1 LKDDYES
8 GKFFSAFRLTLAVIP
23 QSLTGWEILTGDN
36 MKPESTIIKA
46 TVGGSTTAG
55 GKTVIFETG
64 KLAGQAG
71 GAVTAQLGETVV
83 FAAATMAGVR
93 EGIDFFPL
101 SVEYEERMYAG
112 GRIPGSFFRREGRPT
127 EEAILTARLTDR
139 PLRPLFPKDLRNEVQ
154 IIMFSLSVDTENP
167 IDILCVNAASAALM
181 ISDIPWGGPVG
192 AVRIG
197 RIDGQFV
204 VNPTYAE
211 QSQSDLDL
219 RIAGTREAILM
230 VECGANE
237 IPEDVM
243 VKALQFGHEAIQPLI
258 NAQLELVAAVGKPKQ
273 EYTSFKLPEKL
284 LDDVSGK
291 ATSRLN
297 EILDKQPSRT
307 ELNEAVDALQAE
319 IVAAIVI
326 PGNGNNDEASL
337 FTEAQVKE
345 AFHDTFQMVV
355 RQRILDRGLRPDG
368 RGTTDIRPI
377 WCEVDI
383 SPRAHGSGLFT
394 RGETQVLTL
403 ATLGTP
409 RDAQELDNLTPTE
422 TKRYMHHY
430 NFAPFSTGEVKPLRG
445 QSRRE
450 VGHGALAERA
460 LVPVIPPESEF
471 PYTLR
476 LVSEVM
482 SSNGSTSMASVCG
495 STLALMDSG
504 VPIKAPVAG
513 AAMGLIKEGERY
525 AILTDI
531 QGLEDHFGDM
541 DFKVAGTK
549 DGITALQMDI
559 KITGIT
565 PQIMSQALAQANQAR
580 LSILERITATI
591 SAPRGEL
598 KQHAPR
604 IIVVKIP
611 VDKIGAVIGPGGK
624 IIRSIQEETGAT
636 IDIEDD
642 GSVYVASADGESAHK
657 AIERIEELTETPIPG
672 RIYTGKVVR
681 ITDFGAFVEILPNI
695 DGMVHISQ
703 LDSQRVERVEDI
715 VGMGDEISVMVTGID
730 PQGKIRLSRKAV
742 LEGWTLEEAA
752 AHDRPGGG
760 RSGGSSQPGGGQ
772 SGGSRSFNR
781 SSGRGNDHRR

>member
-1 LKDDYES
+1 
-8 GKFFSAFRLTLAVIP
+8 
-23 QSLTGWEILTGDN
+23 
-36 MKPESTIIKA
+36 MKPESKIVKA
-46 TVGGSTTAG
+46 TVGGSITAG

-71 GAVTAQLGETVV
+71 GAVTVQLGETIV

-127 EEAILTARLTDR
+127 EEAILTSRLTDR
-139 PLRPLFPKDLRNEVQ
+139 PLRPLFPKDMRNEVQ
-154 IIMFSLSVDTENP
+154 VIMFSLSVDAENP
-167 IDILCVNAASAALM
+167 IDILCVNAASAAVM

-192 AVRIG
+192 AVRVG

-204 VNPTYAE
+204 TNPTYEE
-211 QSQSDLDL
+211 QGRSDLDL
-219 RIAGTREAILM
+219 RLAGTREAILM
-230 VECGANE
+230 VECGAKE
-237 IPEDVM
+237 VPEEVM
-243 VKALQFGHEAIQPLI
+243 AKALQFGHEAIQPLI
-258 NAQLELVAAVGKPKQ
+258 DAQLELVAAVGKPKS
-273 EYTSFKLPEKL
+273 EYTSYKLPESL
-284 LDDVSGK
+284 SADVSK
-291 ATSRLN
+291 RATPRLN
-297 EILDKQPSRT
+297 EILDRQPSKT
-307 ELNEAVDALQAE
+307 ELNEAFDALQAE
-319 IVAAIVI
+319 IVAAVAAAETGKA
-326 PGNGNNDEASL
+326 GNADGVLTFS
-337 FTEAQVKE
+337 EAQVKE
-345 AFHDTFQMVV
+345 AFHDAYQVVV
-355 RQRILDRGLRPDG
+355 RQRILERGQRPDG
-368 RGTTDIRPI
+368 RGTTEIRPI

-409 RDAQELDNLTPTE
+409 RDAQELDNLTPND

-430 NFAPFSTGEVKPLRG
+430 NFPPYSTGEVKPLRG

-460 LVPVIPPESEF
+460 LVPVLPSQSEF

-476 LVSEVM
+476 LVSEVL

-531 QGLEDHFGDM
+531 QGLEDHLGDM

-565 PQIMSQALAQANQAR
+565 PQIMSQALAQAHQAR
-580 LSILERITATI
+580 LSILEKITQTI
-591 SAPRGEL
+591 STPRSEL

-604 IIVVKIP
+604 IVVVKIP

-624 IIRSIQEETGAT
+624 IIRGIQEETGAT

-642 GSVYVASADGESAHK
+642 GSVYVASSDGESARK

-715 VGMGDEISVMVTGID
+715 VSMGDEITVMVTGID
-730 PQGKIRLSRKAV
+730 PQGKIRLSRQAV

-752 AHDRPGGG
+752 SRDRPGGG
-760 RSGGSSQPGGGQ
+760 RS
-772 SGGSRSFNR
+772 SGGSRPGGGRPFNR
-781 SSGRGNDHRR
+781 GGDDRRGGGRGNDHRI

>member
-1 LKDDYES
+1 
-8 GKFFSAFRLTLAVIP
+8 
-23 QSLTGWEILTGDN
+23 
-36 MKPESTIIKA
+36 MKPESKIIKA
-46 TVGGSTTAG
+46 TVGGSIDAG

-64 KLAGQAG
+64 KLAAQAG
-71 GAVTAQLGETVV
+71 GAVTVQLGETVI
-83 FAAATMAGVR
+83 FAAATMADVR

-139 PLRPLFPKDLRNEVQ
+139 PLRPLFPKDFRNEVQ
-154 IIMFSLSVDTENP
+154 IIMFSLSVDAENP

-197 RIDGQFV
+197 RVDGKFV
-204 VNPTYAE
+204 VNPTFTE
-211 QSQSDLDL
+211 QEQSDLDL
-219 RIAGTREAILM
+219 RIAGTRDAILM
-230 VECGANE
+230 VECGAKE
-237 IPEDVM
+237 IPENVM
-243 VKALQFGHEAIQPLI
+243 VAALEFGHASLQPLI
-258 NAQLELVAAVGKPKQ
+258 DAQLELVATAGKPKK
-273 EYTSFKLPEKL
+273 EYTAYILPESL
-284 LDDVSGK
+284 LADVALK
-291 ATSRLN
+291 TESRLGG
-297 EILDKQPSRT
+297 ILDLKPQKT
-307 ELNEAVDALQAE
+307 ELNDAVDALQTE
-319 IVAAIVI
+319 IVTAIVL
-326 PGNGNNDEASL
+326 PDANGVLPYSE
-337 FTEAQVKE
+337 EQVKE
-345 AFHDTFQMVV
+345 AFHDIYQSVV
-355 RQRILDRGLRPDG
+355 RERILGRGSRPDG
-368 RGTTDIRPI
+368 RATDEIRPI

-430 NFAPFSTGEVKPLRG
+430 NFPPYSTGEVKPLRG

-460 LVPVIPPESEF
+460 LVSVIPPESEF

-482 SSNGSTSMASVCG
+482 ASNGSTSMASVCG

-513 AAMGLIKEGERY
+513 VAMGLVKENDRY

-531 QGLEDHFGDM
+531 QGLEDHLGDM

-559 KITGIT
+559 KIKGINSE
-565 PQIMSQALAQANQAR
+565 IMSRALEQAHQAR
-580 LSILERITATI
+580 LFILGKITEAI
-591 SAPRGEL
+591 PAPRKEL

-604 IIVVKIP
+604 IVVVKIP

-624 IIRSIQEETGAT
+624 IIRSIQEDTGAT

-642 GSVYVASADGESAHK
+642 GSVYVASSDGESARK
-657 AIERIEELTETPIPG
+657 AIDRIEELTETPIPG
-672 RIYTGKVVR
+672 HIYTGKVVR

-703 LDSQRVERVEDI
+703 LDSQRVEKVEDI
-715 VGMGDEISVMVTGID
+715 VGMGDEITVMVTGID
-730 PQGKIRLSRKAV
+730 PQGKIRLSRQAV

-752 AHDRPGGG
+752 ARDRPGGS
-760 RSGGSSQPGGGQ
+760 RSGSSRPGSAS
-772 SGGSRSFNR
+772 R
-781 SSGRGNDHRR
+781 SSGNRSYNRGGDDRRSGNQRNGRRK